1 MPRELLESPGPILI
15 VLRERDRE
23 LWERKRNRGMCKCI
37 AAKAAFRNVI
47 GWREREERK
56 DGSAPTIFRKTPHP
70 AKGDY
75 SRSLKIRHFVF
86 RMVPFASF
94 FCSISHAGEKEKK
107 ERERE
112 TQPQKTRERWVW
124 SSVWIRIPAVPQ
136 IEVEGRMGWVIR
148 LIGTYLTITCR
159 RLCLSF
165 HFYFIE
171 RERVKE
177 RFSYIQYARNVMY
190 VLTICKICIK

>member
-1 MPRELLESPGPILI
+1 MGQLQQSLEKLPTQPRGTILVRSKLGI
-15 VLRERDRE
+15 LFLGWFPSVPFFVLSRTR
-23 LWERKRNRGMCKCI
+23 ERKR
-37 AAKAAFRNVI
+37 
-47 GWREREERK
+47 RK
-56 DGSAPTIFRKTPHP
+56 R
-70 AKGDY
+70 
-75 SRSLKIRHFVF
+75 
-86 RMVPFASF
+86 
-94 FCSISHAGEKEKK
+94 

-190 VLTICKICIK
+190 VLTCTVQYAKYA